1 MKKIKKYINNSNVSR
16 FRTIIQIIT
25 FVLFVYGGYFLIDV
39 GQSIPTFTCPY
50 NTGSPG
56 TCYLISIQH
65 NLHTTWDQLFS
76 FRGLAFLT
84 GLGSFVLFFIIF
96 NKSWCG
102 FMCPLGTLQDWITKI
117 RKLTLTRFT
126 RYDEMSFRR
135 LKKVKYIFLILLI
148 LIPLGMSNSFFG
160 LPEISHDMGAPFCQ
174 ICPGRTIL
182 PLFTGDTSQI
192 FIDFT
197 STTTIV
203 MSSLGILFMAI
214 FFVGSF
220 FKKRFFC
227 FFCPMSALQYLFSKI
242 GILRLVKDG
251 SKCTRCGNC
260 SRVCDVG
267 ISEIADD
274 ITSKFIV
281 KDDCMMCFKCVE
293 ACPEE
298 GALDVRVV
306 NFDIF
311 SSTED
316 GFFKRYGHD
325 KNFKGP
331 QKDDS
336 LNSNKKK
343 DD

>member
-1 MKKIKKYINNSNVSR
+1 MKKIKIRKYINNSNVSR
-16 FRTIIQIIT
+16 FRTIIQIAF
-25 FVLFVYGGYFLIDV
+25 FVLFVYGGYFFINL
-39 GQSIPTFTCPY
+39 GQNLPTFACPY
-50 NTGSPG
+50 NPGSSG
-56 TCYLISIQH
+56 TCYLISAQH
-65 NLHTTWDQLFS
+65 NLHATWDQLFS
-76 FRGLAFLT
+76 FRGLGFVT

-96 NKSWCG
+96 NKAWCG
-102 FMCPLGTLQDWITKI
+102 YACPLGTIQDWITRL

-126 RYDEMSFRR
+126 RYDEMSF
-135 LKKVKYIFLILLI
+135 KKLSIVKYVFLVLLI

-174 ICPGRTIL
+174 ICPGRTVL
-182 PLFTGDTSQI
+182 PLFSGDTSQI

-203 MSSLGILFMAI
+203 MSSLGIFFMAL

-227 FFCPMSALQYLFSKI
+227 FFCPMSALQYFFSKI

-251 SKCTRCGNC
+251 SKCTKCGNC

-267 ISEIADD
+267 ITAIADD
-274 ITSKFIV
+274 ITSINIV

-298 GALDVRVV
+298 GALKVKVV
-306 NFDIF
+306 TFDIF
-311 SSTED
+311 SATEE
-316 GFFKRYGHD
+316 GFFKRYG
-325 KNFKGP
+325 
-331 QKDDS
+331 QDDS
-336 LNSNKKK
+336 LTKNKKN